1 MDREFLT
8 PEQAAELFV
17 NRLINRTYKIGVR
30 GIKEELEEG
39 PTGRVP
45 LVELVALHQWY
56 QRLDD
61 QDREYVLAVIRHVV
75 YATVFHCLVLLDGA
89 AGYAI
94 PGKTSDFAL
103 YLQTYAGNTRDPDSP
118 DSVEF
123 SVRFNPPAITEDL
136 HDMFQRL
143 LFERAERGELDR
155 LPPILE
161 SHKKMG
167 NL

>member
-1 MDREFLT
+1 MTEQFLT
-8 PEQAAELFV
+8 REQAAELFV
-17 NRLINRTYKIGVR
+17 NRLITRAYKIGIR
-30 GIKEELEEG
+30 DMKEELEEG
-39 PTGRVP
+39 PSGRTP

-75 YATVFHCLVLLDGA
+75 HSTVFGCLVLLDGA

-94 PGKTSDFAL
+94 PGKVSDFAV
-103 YLQTYAGNTRDPDSP
+103 YLQTYANIDAQGADSP
-118 DSVEF
+118 ELR
-123 SVRFNPPAITEDL
+123 VRVNPAFTTEYL
-136 HDMFQRL
+136 HDMFDWL
-143 LFERAERGELDR
+143 LVERAERGELDR